1 MGYSR
6 AVVAGNHVFV
16 AGTAPIPPDGGAPPE
31 GAYEQTRLCLEII
44 LGALERAGARAEDVV
59 QTRVYLVDA
68 GAFDDMAR
76 AHGEIFGE
84 IRPVNTTV
92 VIAGL
97 IDPRWLLEIEALAV
111 LSD

>member
-1 MGYSR
+1 MAPTSR
-6 AVVAGNHVFV
+6 
-16 AGTAPIPPDGGAPPE
+16 P
-31 GAYEQTRLCLEII
+31 RLCFEII
-44 LGALERAGARAEDVV
+44 LGALERAGAEAADVV
-59 QTRVYLVDA
+59 QTRVYLVDPT
-68 GAFDDMAR
+68 AFDDMAR